1 MKTNLDF
8 SKMKFFDFNS
18 VERVDLALNIVTMSD
33 DCYMCQDCYN
43 R

>member
-1 MKTNLDF
+1 MEVALDF
-8 SKMKFFDFNS
+8 SKMEFFDFNS
-18 VERVDLALNIVTMSD
+18 IERTNSTTEYVAMSD

>member
-1 MKTNLDF
+1 MEVVLDF
-8 SKMKFFDFNS
+8 SKMEFFDFNS
-18 VERVDLALNIVTMSD
+18 IESTNSTTEYVAMCD